1 MEDEKTSTYYIYAL
15 LLVFAGIAVPG
26 FILYTR
32 LFGSWSFFIALAV
45 FSILLINA
53 NSCVQEAGRIADA
66 ERRHRMVDWW
76 LKEQT
81 WRSDLAEIYRRRE
94 KLDAW
99 GGHSFKDES
108 NTGLTK
114 SRTILVELL
123 ERCESEKRKFVNE
136 LEANNNGDNYLLYA
150 DLNSVRDRILA
161 EYTDARAC
169 ASERLTELEQKI
181 RGLQSKDTKQKRGA
195 AEWAEE
201 GSYEVA
207 EPEPP
212 PKWDS

>member
-1 MEDEKTSTYYIYAL
+1 MEDEKPSTYYIYAL
-15 LLVFAGIAVPG
+15 LCVFAAIVVPIL
-26 FILYTR
+26 ILYTR
-32 LFGSWSFFIALAV
+32 LFDSWSFFIALAV
-45 FSILLINA
+45 FSIALINA
-53 NSCVQEAGRIADA
+53 NSSVQKAGRILD
-66 ERRHRMVDWW
+66 EGHRHGIVDWW
-76 LKEQT
+76 LKEQI
-81 WRSDLAEIYRRRE
+81 WRSNLAEIYRKRE

-99 GGHSFKDES
+99 GDHSFKDES

-123 ERCESEKRKFVNE
+123 ERCESEKRKFVSH
-136 LEANNNGDNYLLYA
+136 LEDTNNGDDYLLYT
-150 DLNSVRDRILA
+150 DLNSVRDTILA

-181 RGLQSKDTKQKRGA
+181 RGLRSKDTKQRRGA